1 MAAEGGPGEVKING
15 MAHGSL
21 SAGGPGVCVFVCV
34 CTFCL
39 CYEQKNMLLF
49 TSR

>member
-1 MAAEGGPGEVKING
+1 MAAEGGLGEVKING
-15 MAHGSL
+15 MARGSL
-21 SAGGPGVCVFVCV
+21 STGGPGVCVCV

-49 TSR
+49 TKR